1 MIRRPLALLALL
13 ALLLAPATWVGTCQ
27 ADLDTDD
34 LDTTETP

>member
-1 MIRRPLALLALL
+1 MIRRPFALL

-34 LDTTETP
+34 TDTTTETP